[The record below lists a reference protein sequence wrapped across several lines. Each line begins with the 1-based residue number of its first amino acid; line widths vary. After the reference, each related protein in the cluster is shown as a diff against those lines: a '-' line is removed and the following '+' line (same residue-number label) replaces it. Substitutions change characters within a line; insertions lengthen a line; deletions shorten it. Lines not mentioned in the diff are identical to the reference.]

1 MEKRKIYN
9 RAEAMKLYA
18 EEQNRIFKDMQEQ
31 HILFN
36 MFKAK

>member
-1 MEKRKIYN
+1 MKKYN

-18 EEQNRIFKDMQEQ
+18 EEQSRIFKDMQEQ

-36 MFKAK
+36 VFKRK